1 MHYRL
6 ATAAVVLIPIKLF
19 GSDTNLALG
28 RLPYDHDHSS
38 SSSLSLSL
46 HSFSS
51 SRPLD
56 LYIYFIPPFT
66 LYATSFYAIDV
77 SLPRN
82 RNVLI
87 RRTNERQWWF
97 HFFGRSRISRLRKS
111 PIPRIGPP
119 FTFATLSS
127 FHSLNV
133 DRVENDP
140 QLRFGSRS
148 GKMIRARGDN
158 FLAFFVCT
166 RRFEFIQPITFLF
179 FSPLN
184 FCSHSVKLSIKI
196 TTTYSIN

>member
-97 HFFGRSRISRLRKS
+97 HFFGPAHVFHVSANPRSRESDHPLRS
-111 PIPRIGPP
+111 PPSPR
-119 FTFATLSS
+119 S
-127 FHSLNV
+127 
-133 DRVENDP
+133 
-140 QLRFGSRS
+140 
-148 GKMIRARGDN
+148 IR
-158 FLAFFVCT
+158 
-166 RRFEFIQPITFLF
+166 
-179 FSPLN
+179 
-184 FCSHSVKLSIKI
+184 
-196 TTTYSIN
+196 